1 MSYSFIHRI
10 LLTAL
15 ILMPASNA
23 YSKEISFDYLQTVF
37 TSGTI
42 DPGGSL
48 NEIDGNGF
56 GFSLS
61 LSINTHLA
69 FSLLVITTN
78 FETFQGMNNLD
89 TSTITGVGVTA
100 HKTIAP
106 ATELFANLSAVMAEI
121 TASDATGSVSDDD
134 LGAVF
139 SIGLRHLITDR
150 IELELTASDTYVF
163 DNNAISYGMEARYY
177 FRQALSVGFGYITSE
192 NTDSLLLNARL
203 DI

>member
-42 DPGGSL
+42 DPGASL

-139 SIGLRHLITDR
+139 SIGLRHLITDK
-150 IELELTASDTYVF
+150 IELELTASDIYVF
-163 DNNAISYGMEARYY
+163 DNNAISYGMGARYY